1 MKIFAHRGF
10 SHKFPEGSRAAYEG
24 AVNAGAD
31 GFECDVRLIRGGEI
45 ICFHDRTTRRLTGK
59 MRLISRMTAE
69 EIKEIYDA
77 ITLQELLEIALKEY
91 FFRSPSPFIPKTVQE
106 ATGEREKISQ
116 PAPQSFLGYLE

>member
-45 ICFHDRTTRRLTGK
+45 ICFHD
-59 MRLISRMTAE
+59 
-69 EIKEIYDA
+69 
-77 ITLQELLEIALKEY
+77 Q
-91 FFRSPSPFIPKTVQE
+91 
-106 ATGEREKISQ
+106 
-116 PAPQSFLGYLE
+116 PQSD